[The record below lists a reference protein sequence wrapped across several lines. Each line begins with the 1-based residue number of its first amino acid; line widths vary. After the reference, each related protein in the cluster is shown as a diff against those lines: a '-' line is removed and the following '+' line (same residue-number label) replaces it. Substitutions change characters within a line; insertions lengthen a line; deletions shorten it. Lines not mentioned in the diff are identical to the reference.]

1 MLGLSH
7 SSPNL
12 TLSHTPWLC
21 VCFPTLFCIDTHNYL
36 DTCIGLWEFLS
47 VSSRFGLV
55 GQSACTPAHRGW
67 SKQGSCYQQRTKSNL
82 CACLTSMSARLVW
95 QSPLTTHRTSFSMF
109 IDGVGRG
116 GGSCTFFCC
125 SLTHLHVPCFF
136 FFFLAQA
143 TIICVST
150 LCLFMCVIVVC
161 RLLSLLVPSTSTDQE
176 LQHLRNS
183 LPDSVKVQRVEERLS
198 ALGNVIAC
206 NDYVALVHP
215 DLDKETEEIIMDTL
229 QVEVFRQTIA
239 DNVLVGSY
247 CALSNTGGI
256 VSLDILNKEK
266 KERKEKHSCCNY
278 TFHLGYQW
286 HVLYLFLPDM
296 FAFADYFYG
305 TYSAV
310 CCMSCHF
317 QVHPHTSV
325 QDQDELSSLLQIPL
339 VAGTVNRGS
348 DVIGAGMVVNDW
360 VSVCGMDTTS
370 TELAVV
376 EEIFKLH
383 DSHQAGAGF
392 MEMRDSLMEGFM

>member
-256 VSLDILNKEK
+256 V
-266 KERKEKHSCCNY
+266 
-278 TFHLGYQW
+278 
-286 HVLYLFLPDM
+286 
-296 FAFADYFYG
+296 
-305 TYSAV
+305 
-310 CCMSCHF
+310 
-317 QVHPHTSV
+317 HPHTSV